1 MTDRHEG
8 PVARSTPNRTVTHSE
23 AEAIWVTSSPTR
35 AKVRLRLI
43 RPSRSALAEPSPS
56 GQCVRVTI
64 RPFNASD
71 TIAVVGLSLRAW
83 APVHISIREAL
94 GPEINDA
101 LQPDW
106 RAKQLR
112 DVEEVLSAP
121 SSNVWVADLATSV
134 AGFVAVRIHDD
145 RRIGEIDMLAV
156 DPPHQGAGIGT
167 ALTTFAVD
175 WIKASGI
182 GVAMVGT
189 GADPGHAPAR
199 RTYEK
204 AGMKLVPMA
213 RYFMKL

>member
-1 MTDRHEG
+1 MH
-8 PVARSTPNRTVTHSE
+8 
-23 AEAIWVTSSPTR
+23 
-35 AKVRLRLI
+35 
-43 RPSRSALAEPSPS
+43 
-56 GQCVRVTI
+56 I

-71 TIAVVGLSLRAW
+71 TVAVVDLSLRAW

-106 RAKQLR
+106 RAKQQR
-112 DVEEVLSAP
+112 DVQEVLSAP
-121 SSNVWVADLATSV
+121 TSNIWVADIDATV

-145 RRIGEIDMLAV
+145 RRIGEIEMLAV

-167 ALTTFAVD
+167 ALTKFALD
-175 WIKASGI
+175 SIKASGI
-182 GVAMVGT
+182 SVAMVET

-199 RTYEK
+199 RTYEN
-204 AGMKLVPMA
+204 AGMKIVPVA

>member
-1 MTDRHEG
+1 
-8 PVARSTPNRTVTHSE
+8 
-23 AEAIWVTSSPTR
+23 
-35 AKVRLRLI
+35 VR
-43 RPSRSALAEPSPS
+43 
-56 GQCVRVTI
+56 I
-64 RPFNASD
+64 RPFDAAD
-71 TIAVVGLSLRAW
+71 TVAVVDLSLRAW
-83 APVHISIREAL
+83 APVHVSIREAL

-106 RAKQLR
+106 RAKQQQ
-112 DVEEVLSAP
+112 DVEEVLAAP
-121 SSNVWVADLATSV
+121 TTNVWVADRDDLV

-156 DPPHQGAGIGT
+156 DPVHQGMGIGT
-167 ALTTFAVD
+167 ALTEVALD

-182 GVAMVGT
+182 SVAMVGT

>member
-1 MTDRHEG
+1 MR
-8 PVARSTPNRTVTHSE
+8 
-23 AEAIWVTSSPTR
+23 
-35 AKVRLRLI
+35 
-43 RPSRSALAEPSPS
+43 
-56 GQCVRVTI
+56 I
-64 RPFNASD
+64 RPFNTSD
-71 TIAVVGLSLRAW
+71 TAAVVDLSLRAW

-106 RAKQLR
+106 RAKQHG
-112 DVEEVLSAP
+112 DVTEVLSAAT
-121 SSNVWVADLATSV
+121 SNVWVADMDGSV
-134 AGFVAVRIHDD
+134 GGFVAVRIHAD
-145 RRIGEIDMLAV
+145 RRIGEIEMLAV

-167 ALTTFAVD
+167 ALTEFALD
-175 WIKASGI
+175 WIRSSGTSI
-182 GVAMVGT
+182 AMVGT

>member
-1 MTDRHEG
+1 
-8 PVARSTPNRTVTHSE
+8 V
-23 AEAIWVTSSPTR
+23 
-35 AKVRLRLI
+35 
-43 RPSRSALAEPSPS
+43 
-56 GQCVRVTI
+56 CVRI

-71 TIAVVGLSLRAW
+71 TVAVVDLSLRAW

-106 RAKQLR
+106 RAKQQS
-112 DVEEVLSAP
+112 DVEEVLSA
-121 SSNVWVADLATSV
+121 STSNVWVADVDAIV
-134 AGFVAVRIHDD
+134 AGFIAVRIHDD

-167 ALTTFAVD
+167 ALTKFALD
-175 WIKASGI
+175 RIRASGI
-182 GVAMVGT
+182 AVAMVAT

-199 RTYEK
+199 RTYEA

>member
-1 MTDRHEG
+1 V
-8 PVARSTPNRTVTHSE
+8 VAD
-23 AEAIWVTSSPTR
+23 
-35 AKVRLRLI
+35 
-43 RPSRSALAEPSPS
+43 ALAL
-56 GQCVRVTI
+56 GQAEHVRI

-71 TIAVVGLSLRAW
+71 TVAVVDLSLRAW
-83 APVHISIREAL
+83 APVHASIRDAL

-106 RAKQLR
+106 RAKQQR

-121 SSNVWVADLATSV
+121 TSNAWIAEVDAIV

-156 DPPHQGAGIGT
+156 DPPHQGVGIGT
-167 ALTTFAVD
+167 ALTNFALD
-175 WIKASGI
+175 RIRASGI
-182 GVAMVGT
+182 SVAMVGT

-213 RYFMKL
+213 RFFMKL

>member
-1 MTDRHEG
+1 
-8 PVARSTPNRTVTHSE
+8 
-23 AEAIWVTSSPTR
+23 
-35 AKVRLRLI
+35 
-43 RPSRSALAEPSPS
+43 
-56 GQCVRVTI
+56 VRVGI
-64 RPFNASD
+64 RSFEVTD
-71 TIAVVGLSLRAW
+71 TDAVVDLSLRAW

-106 RAKQLR
+106 RAMQQR

-121 SSNVWVADLATSV
+121 ARNVWVADVDAIV

-156 DPPHQGAGIGT
+156 DPPRQGAGIGT
-167 ALTTFAVD
+167 TLTKFALD
-175 WIKASGI
+175 WIRASGI
-182 GVAMVGT
+182 SVAMVGT

-204 AGMKLVPMA
+204 AGMKFVPMS